1 MHICFRPRHGD
12 MFLTFKT
19 KYSLGSLL
27 FPSPNGDI
35 SFNHDD
41 DSVVRK
47 TAKVSVPVMGVC
59 FFTLPLRNRIIKP
72 LKMHFPAEIAV
83 LKNNTHTAFRKH
95 L

>member
-1 MHICFRPRHGD
+1 MHVSSVPVMGICFLLVIKEKTTCITISFHPRHGD

-27 FPSPNGDI
+27 FPSPNGDV

-47 TAKVSVPVMGVC
+47 TAKVSVPVTGI
-59 FFTLPLRNRIIKP
+59 FFLQ
-72 LKMHFPAEIAV
+72 V
-83 LKNNTHTAFRKH
+83 
-95 L
+95 